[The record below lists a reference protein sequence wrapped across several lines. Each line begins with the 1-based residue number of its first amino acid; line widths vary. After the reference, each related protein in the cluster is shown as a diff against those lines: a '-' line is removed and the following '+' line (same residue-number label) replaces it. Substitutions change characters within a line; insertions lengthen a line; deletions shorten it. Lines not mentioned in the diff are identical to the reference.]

1 MRKLAFALLAG
12 GLVAAPGALF
22 AQQAQAPQSA
32 DDYVC
37 QFSGDCA
44 NQAQAEDQSDQTPS
58 GRPRISATRGFS
70 LARPNAMA
78 VTPSG
83 GSRPQV
89 QASGQRA
96 NQRQVAHRP
105 QAARPGGR
113 VDLRVE
119 FALGSAVLS
128 PAQQDRMR
136 AFAEALRRPQLSGM
150 RFRIEGHTDSIGS
163 RASNMALSRAR
174 AEAVADFLTSQ
185 GVPASRLDV
194 RGFGFD
200 RPLPGHRASDP
211 SNRRVE
217 AVRIS

>member
-1 MRKLAFALLAG
+1 MRKLAVALLAG
-12 GLVAAPGALF
+12 GLMAAPAALP
-22 AQQAQAPQSA
+22 AQQAQAPQTA

-37 QFSGDCA
+37 QLSGNCGD
-44 NQAQAEDQSDQTPS
+44 QAQSDDQADQATPS

-83 GSRPQV
+83 GSRS
-89 QASGQRA
+89 QAPRPP
-96 NQRQVAHRP
+96 RQVARRP
-105 QAARPGGR
+105 VTGRPAGR
-113 VDLRVE
+113 VDLRVD

-128 PAQQDRMR
+128 AAQQDRMR
-136 AFAEALRRPQLSGM
+136 TFADALKRPQLSGM

-174 AEAVADFLTSQ
+174 AQAVADFLTSQ

-194 RGFGFD
+194 RGYGYD

-217 AVRIS
+217 AVRTS